1 MKILW
6 RKLSRIHT
14 VDRIL
19 VVRARDVREE
29 NFRERADIREI
40 HKSFLPRKFPAIRY
54 VIKLRDLSDAN
65 TTATLAVLQ
74 LRNMIAQLFLL
85 RQYSNLA
92 EGYN

>member
-6 RKLSRIHT
+6 RNLSRIHT

-40 HKSFLPRKFPAIRY
+40 HESFLPRKFPRY
-54 VIKLRDLSDAN
+54 TVCD
-65 TTATLAVLQ
+65 
-74 LRNMIAQLFLL
+74 
-85 RQYSNLA
+85 
-92 EGYN
+92 